1 MLFRTVPANSPF
13 NYGQRLRLTRF
24 ATRLS
29 IKHMSFDISQ
39 LLEQWDYQPGQPA
52 VRKFTGKDGQEK
64 IQLRV
69 DLGVLQMNAEGR
81 PDGKR
86 PLGHAS
92 LYEHY
97 QSKLYKH
104 LASHQGN
111 DAGFKLTPGDCV
123 KLQLEAFQYHNR
135 YNCQLQLKDYAAVVR
150 DTDRNLAVLD
160 FVEKFAENEELSWSL
175 QQFRPQLLMIQAR
188 ACATQSLEAKDYATA
203 IQQIEEGIT
212 RIRDFYRKH
221 ERTEALETCGEIT
234 WLKNWLEQ
242 VFTLRP
248 LSRRERLERD
258 LDEAVTNEDYE
269 KAAQVRDAL
278 RNLKTS
284 D

>member
-1 MLFRTVPANSPF
+1 
-13 NYGQRLRLTRF
+13 
-24 ATRLS
+24 
-29 IKHMSFDISQ
+29 MSFDISQ

-52 VRKFTGKDGQEK
+52 VRKFTGRDGQEK

-97 QSKLYKH
+97 QARLYKH
-104 LASHQGN
+104 LAAHQGN
-111 DAGFKLTPGDCV
+111 DAGFKLSAGDCV

-150 DTDRNLAVLD
+150 DTERNLAVLD

-203 IQQIEEGIT
+203 IQQIEDGIA
-212 RIRDFYRKH
+212 RIREFYRKH
-221 ERTEALETCGEIT
+221 ERAELLEQCGEII

-248 LSRRERLERD
+248 ISRRERLERD
-258 LDEAVTNEDYE
+258 LNEAVTNEDYE

-278 RNLKTS
+278 RNLKTTE
-284 D
+284 

>member
-1 MLFRTVPANSPF
+1 
-13 NYGQRLRLTRF
+13 
-24 ATRLS
+24 
-29 IKHMSFDISQ
+29 MSFDISQ

-52 VRKFTGKDGQEK
+52 VRKFIGKDGLEK

-97 QSKLYKH
+97 QAKLVKH
-104 LASHQGN
+104 LSTHSGN
-111 DAGFKLTPGDCV
+111 TDGFKLSANDCV

-160 FVEKFAENEELSWSL
+160 FVEKYAENEELSWSL
-175 QQFRPQLLMIQAR
+175 QQFRPQLLMIQTRAR
-188 ACATQSLEAKDYATA
+188 ATQSLEVKDYNTA
-203 IQQIEEGIT
+203 VEQIENGIS
-212 RIRDFYRKH
+212 RIREFYRKH
-221 ERTEALETCGEIT
+221 ERTDMLEQCGEIT

-242 VFTLRP
+242 VFTLKP
-248 LSRRERLERD
+248 LSEREKLERD
-258 LDEAVTNEDYE
+258 LHEAVSNEDYE

-278 RNLKTS
+278 RNLKPTE
-284 D
+284 

>member
-1 MLFRTVPANSPF
+1 
-13 NYGQRLRLTRF
+13 
-24 ATRLS
+24 
-29 IKHMSFDISQ
+29 MSFDISQ

-52 VRKFTGKDGQEK
+52 VRKFIGKDGQEK

-69 DLGVLQMNAEGR
+69 DLGVLQMNTEGR

-97 QSKLYKH
+97 QAKLYKH
-104 LASHQGN
+104 LAGHQGN
-111 DAGFKLTPGDCV
+111 DSGFKLSAGDCV

-150 DTDRNLAVLD
+150 DTERNLAVLD

-175 QQFRPQLLMIQAR
+175 QQFRPQLLMIQTR

-203 IQQIEEGIT
+203 IQQIEDGIA
-212 RIRDFYRKH
+212 RIREFYRKH
-221 ERTEALETCGEIT
+221 ERTELLEQCGEIT
-234 WLKNWLEQ
+234 WLRNWLEQ

-258 LDEAVTNEDYE
+258 LNEAVTNEDYE